1 MADYQN
7 IISTLQQ
14 IAGVSGVAVVD
25 ANGANLQ
32 SAMPADATTDL
43 GQGARS
49 VYGNIAVQIK
59 RMQRGNL
66 QRLVLETELGV
77 TLLSGLAGGEL
88 LIVFVDVSEGFNLA
102 QLIETASRF

>member
-7 IISTLQQ
+7 IISTIQQ
-14 IAGVSGVAVVD
+14 VPGVSGVAVVD
-25 ANGANLQ
+25 ANGGNLQ
-32 SAMPADATTDL
+32 NALPAETVPEL
-43 GQGARS
+43 GQLARS

-66 QRLVLETELGV
+66 QRLVLETEVGI

-88 LIVFVDVSEGFNLA
+88 LIVFADVSEGFNLA
-102 QLIETASRF
+102 QLIETVSRF